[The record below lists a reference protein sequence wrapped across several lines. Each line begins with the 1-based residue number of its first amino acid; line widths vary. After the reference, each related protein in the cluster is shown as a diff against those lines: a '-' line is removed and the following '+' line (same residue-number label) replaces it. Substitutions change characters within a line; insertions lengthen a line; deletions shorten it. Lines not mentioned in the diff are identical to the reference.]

1 MKLNGE
7 MKSGENLYMK
17 LPKPY
22 PNGAAKTAPFF
33 YSTPLAE
40 TGYISLYGN
49 FSAPIYSVSKAS
61 VPSVRCSSK
70 FSSVSSNFSPPLT
83 TLAERDPHGT
93 TTPCYVRPFTARIV
107 EN

>member
-33 YSTPLAE
+33 YSTPLAD
-40 TGYISLYGN
+40 TGNISL
-49 FSAPIYSVSKAS
+49 
-61 VPSVRCSSK
+61 
-70 FSSVSSNFSPPLT
+70 
-83 TLAERDPHGT
+83 
-93 TTPCYVRPFTARIV
+93 
-107 EN
+107 